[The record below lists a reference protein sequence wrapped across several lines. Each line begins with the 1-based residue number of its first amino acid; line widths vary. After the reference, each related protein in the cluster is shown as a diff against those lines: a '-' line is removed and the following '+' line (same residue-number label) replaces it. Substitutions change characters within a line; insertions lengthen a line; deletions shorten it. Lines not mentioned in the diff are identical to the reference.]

1 MKYTINRTNH
11 KEFDFYEINKRAG
24 RAYFIPYSSKEVLE
38 KTPIAS
44 ERFSSDIVKVL
55 SGEWDFKYYAKK
67 SKLPEIFDTETEGFD
82 KINVPSTWQRTGY
95 EPPVYLNCPYEFETR
110 PPKLPN
116 EFSAGVYRKYF
127 SLSSLE
133 KVYILTF
140 LGVIPCVD
148 LYVNGKFAGY
158 SEGAHNTA
166 EFDISDYVIAG
177 ENELLAVVH
186 KWSTGTFLECQDMFR
201 ENGIFRDV
209 LLYEM
214 PKTFINDYF
223 LKTEKIESGWSIN
236 ARISLS
242 GNFDGYSVTVE
253 IKDNGKT
260 IAIKSSP
267 ASETVAIGFEGL
279 QVKEWNAE
287 IPKIYETYI
296 VLKKGDSEIETVRN
310 LTGFK
315 QIKIIKNVFT
325 FNDAKIKIKGVN
337 HHDTHYKNGYVMSFA
352 DLEKDIKLMKSLNV
366 NGVRTSHYPP
376 DANLLTLCD
385 LYGLYVIDEADI
397 ETHGCGGYPYFK
409 MNLISNNPKW
419 IPRYLD
425 RVSRMYYRDRNH
437 ACITMWSLG
446 NEAGGYKC
454 QDACFEF
461 LHEKCP
467 EIPVHYEGVIRTTRH
482 SYDVV
487 SEMYTSTGNL
497 IEVRDGIRG
506 KKYKNKPFYLC
517 EYCHAMGVG
526 PGCLEEYW
534 DIFYSADIFMGGCIW
549 EWADH
554 AVYHDEGKLKYTY
567 GGDHGEIKHDG
578 NFCVDGLMYPDRT
591 PHTGALEM
599 KAVYRPVRVQLTKQG
614 SFIFKNTNRFRN
626 ADYIT
631 VKWVLL
637 QNGVKADTG
646 SFGLDIEPCG
656 EQEIKLNLKFSENCD
671 FHINFCY
678 LNEFKQELA
687 TEQLTLREAACDEV
701 NMKDD
706 ISLICET
713 DNDLLKINFNKGFAV
728 FSKTTG
734 NLEQYNINGKEM
746 MNQEPVASKGFLPN
760 IFRALLDNDNR
771 RKSNWL
777 KLSYN
782 NYNVRLD
789 KFDFADKDGFIT
801 VNSKLI
807 IYNSKTDLFSVNLAY
822 LINSNGSV
830 KVVAKLEPQKTMFLE
845 TDLPRFG
852 LMLEMPRSFD
862 NIEYYGLGERENL
875 CDFKAQATI
884 GIYKNTVDR
893 MHEPYIKPQ
902 DNGNHTEV
910 RWLKITD
917 TDGAGIMFCCSKN
930 KFSFSVHNYTQR
942 LLQEAKHQEDLCDQN
957 TTVLN
962 IDGFMR
968 GAGTASC
975 GPDTL
980 PKYTFDAKDG
990 LEFEFIMTP
999 VV

>member
-11 KEFDFYEINKRAG
+11 SNFEFYEINKRPG
-24 RAYFIPYSSKEVLE
+24 RAYFIPYGSKESLK
-38 KTPIAS
+38 KTPVSS

-55 SGEWDFKYYAKK
+55 SGEWDFKYYPKK
-67 SKLPEIFDTETEGFD
+67 SNLPEIFDTDSESFD
-82 KINVPSTWQRTGY
+82 KITVPSTWQRIGY
-95 EPPVYLNCPYEFETR
+95 EPPVYLNCPYEFDTK
-110 PPKLPN
+110 PPKLPK
-116 EFSAGVYRKYF
+116 EFSAGVYRKHF
-127 SLSSLE
+127 SVSSLDSD
-133 KVYILTF
+133 YILSF
-140 LGVIPCVD
+140 LGVIPCID
-148 LYVNGKFAGY
+148 LYINGEFTGY

-166 EFDISDYVIAG
+166 EFDISKYVHKG

-223 LKTEKIESGWSIN
+223 LETSKNDNCWSIN
-236 ARISLS
+236 AQIALC
-242 GNFDGYSVTVE
+242 GDLADCN
-253 IKDNGKT
+253 IKIELYDNGKV
-260 IAIKSSP
+260 IASNSAP
-267 ASETVAIGFEGL
+267 ASELTSIKFYDLPVE
-279 QVKEWNAE
+279 EWNAE
-287 IPKIYETYI
+287 IPKIYETFI
-296 VLKKGDSEIETVRN
+296 VLNRGDFEIEAVRN
-310 LTGFK
+310 FTGFK
-315 QIKIIKNVFT
+315 QIKIFKNVFT

-397 ETHGCGGYPYFK
+397 ETHGCGSFPHFRIN
-409 MNLISNNPKW
+409 MISNNVKW
-419 IPRYLD
+419 IPRYVD

-437 ACITMWSLG
+437 TCITMWSLG

-454 QDACFEF
+454 QDACYEF
-461 LHEKCP
+461 LHDICP
-467 EIPVHYEGVIRTTRH
+467 EIPVHYEGVIRTPRH

-487 SEMYTSTGNL
+487 SEMYTSTGDL
-497 IEVRDGIRG
+497 IAVRNGIRG

-599 KAVYRPVRVQLTKQG
+599 KAVYRPVKAKLTERG
-614 SFIFKNTNRFRN
+614 SFVFKNTNRFRN

-637 QNGVKADTG
+637 QNGIKTDSG
-646 SFGLDIEPCG
+646 SFGLDILPCG
-656 EQEIKLNLKFSENCD
+656 EQEIKLDLNLTMNCD
-671 FHINFCY
+671 LHINFIY
-678 LNEFKQELA
+678 LNEFEQELA
-687 TEQLTLREAACDEV
+687 KEQVLLQEATADE
-701 NMKDD
+701 ND
-706 ISLICET
+706 IERGNNLDVKE
-713 DNDLLKINFNKGFAV
+713 DAGLLSINFDNGFAV
-728 FSKTTG
+728 FNKATG
-734 NLEQYNINGKEM
+734 NLECYNVNEKEM
-746 MNQEPVASKGFLPN
+746 LNQNPVTSKGFLPN

-777 KLSYN
+777 KLCYN
-782 NYNVRLD
+782 NYNIRLEN
-789 KFDFADKDGFIT
+789 FDFEDKVGYELVKTKFM
-801 VNSKLI
+801 
-807 IYNSKTDLFSVNLAY
+807 IYNSKTDLFSVDLVY
-822 LINSNGSV
+822 LIKPAGSI
-830 KVVAKLEPQKTMFLE
+830 KVTARLEPQKTIFLE

-852 LMLEMPRSFD
+852 LMLEMPRNFD
-862 NIEYYGLGERENL
+862 HIEYFGLGELENL
-875 CDFKAQATI
+875 CDFKAQATV
-884 GIYKNTVDR
+884 GIYKNEVDR

-902 DNGNHTEV
+902 DNGNHTQV

-917 TDGAGIMFCCSKN
+917 NDGAGIMYCYSKN
-930 KFSFSVHNYTQR
+930 KFSFNIHNYTQK
-942 LLQEAKHQEDLCDQN
+942 LLQEAKHQEDLYNQN
-957 TTVLN
+957 TTVLS
-962 IDGFMR
+962 IDGFLR

-980 PKYTFDAKDG
+980 PEYTFDAKDG
-990 LEFEFIMTP
+990 LEFEFIMMP
-999 VV
+999 VI